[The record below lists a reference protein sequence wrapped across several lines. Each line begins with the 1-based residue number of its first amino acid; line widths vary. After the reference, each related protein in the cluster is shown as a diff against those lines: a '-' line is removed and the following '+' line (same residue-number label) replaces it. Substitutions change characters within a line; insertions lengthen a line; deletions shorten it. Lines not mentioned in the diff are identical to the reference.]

1 MHQAG
6 GGFLIRNILVVGG
19 DRRALLMAPMLAG
32 EGYEVRTLGLNA
44 GDEMLADIAGADALL
59 LPFPFAVRGGDV
71 PTLTGLT
78 LHPGDVLEC
87 AADGAVVLAGSGL
100 DPYAAAGEALGKRLK
115 LAYYVNHEPFVQK
128 NAELSAEAALFE
140 AMDRTQRALMDQAVL
155 VTGYG
160 RFGRALALRLKAL
173 GAKVW
178 VAARREAARMLAGE
192 EGMHPILPQEI
203 AGVAPELDMVL
214 NTVPAPV
221 IDGEALKALPEGTWL
236 LELASAPYGFDAGE
250 AKRLGLNCAV
260 LPGLPARY
268 ACESAALAMKEA
280 AMRLLVEASL

>member
-1 MHQAG
+1 M
-6 GGFLIRNILVVGG
+6 IRNILLIGG
-19 DRRALLMAPMLAG
+19 DRRALLTAPMLAG

-44 GDEMLADIAGADALL
+44 GDEKQADIAGADALL
-59 LPFPFAVRGGDV
+59 MPFPFAVRGGNV

-87 AADGAVVLAGSGL
+87 AANGAAVLAGSGL
-100 DPYAAAGEALGKRLK
+100 EPYIAAEEALGKKLRLT
-115 LAYYVNHEPFVQK
+115 YYASHEPFVQK

-140 AMDRTQRALMDQAVL
+140 AMGRTQRALMDQTVL
-155 VTGYG
+155 ITGYG
-160 RFGRALALRLKAL
+160 RFGRALALRLKAA

-178 VAARREAARMLAGE
+178 VAARREEARLLAGE
-192 EGMHPILPQEI
+192 EGMHPIMPEEI
-203 AGVAPELDMVL
+203 AEVAPEIGMVL

-221 IDGEALKALPEGTWL
+221 IDGDALKALPEGTWL

-250 AKRLGLNCAV
+250 ARRLGLNCDT
-260 LPGLPARY
+260 LPGLPAKY